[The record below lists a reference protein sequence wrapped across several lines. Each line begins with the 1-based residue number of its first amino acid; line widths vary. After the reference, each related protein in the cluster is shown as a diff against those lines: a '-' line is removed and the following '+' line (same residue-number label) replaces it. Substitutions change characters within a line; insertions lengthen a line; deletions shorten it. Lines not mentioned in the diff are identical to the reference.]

1 MERFWV
7 TPEEGVSPESLAPKQ
22 AIKGIFRDASKSFA
36 SVVVGKQSNNGGRGD
51 KGKEKNVLFQNTNS
65 EQPGVKSLSVS
76 SRNNRKESILGQREP
91 LRVKISSES
100 SRVNQVTYK
109 DNTLGQREYWGE
121 DFVNNRWD

>member
-1 MERFWV
+1 M
-7 TPEEGVSPESLAPKQ
+7 
-22 AIKGIFRDASKSFA
+22 
-36 SVVVGKQSNNGGRGD
+36 VGKQSNNGGRGD

-65 EQPGVKSLSVS
+65 EQLGVKSLSVS

-100 SRVNQVTYK
+100 SRVNQVTCK

>member
-1 MERFWV
+1 M
-7 TPEEGVSPESLAPKQ
+7 A
-22 AIKGIFRDASKSFA
+22 
-36 SVVVGKQSNNGGRGD
+36 GKQSNNGGRGD

-65 EQPGVKSLSVS
+65 KQPGVKSLSVS
-76 SRNNRKESILGQREP
+76 SRNNCEESILGQREP

-100 SRVNQVTYK
+100 SRVNQVTCK